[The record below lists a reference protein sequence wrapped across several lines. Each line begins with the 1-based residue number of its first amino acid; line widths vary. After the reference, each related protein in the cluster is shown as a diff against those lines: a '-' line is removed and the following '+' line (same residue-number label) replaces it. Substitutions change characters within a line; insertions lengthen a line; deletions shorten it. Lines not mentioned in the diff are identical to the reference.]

1 MTHPV
6 IAGVDGSAS
15 SLEAVEVAAREAQL
29 RGAPL
34 RIVHAFGRRPA
45 GSPPW
50 SPAGHGLEPMTHG
63 VLARAE
69 ELAHTAAPDVA
80 VTRSV
85 VAGEAAEV
93 LEIESRSA
101 SLAVVGSRGLSGF
114 SGLLL
119 GSTAIHLAAH
129 GHCPLMVVRGRPDP
143 AGPVVLAVDG
153 SEAGADAVEFAF
165 TEAALRKAPLV
176 AVHVWNTWS
185 EHAYE
190 GPGDPLNAMVADAD
204 RLREAE
210 QQLLDEAVSAWQG
223 KFPQVTVERRLVR
236 SRVRQALID
245 AGRGAQLVV
254 VGARGRGG
262 FTGLLLGS
270 VSQALLHHAHCP
282 VTVVRGE
289 E

>member
-34 RIVHAFGRRPA
+34 RIVHAFGHRQVGGP
-45 GSPPW
+45 SW
-50 SPAGHGLEPMTHG
+50 SLVDHGLEPMTHG
-63 VLARAE
+63 VPARAE
-69 ELAHTAAPDVA
+69 ELARTAAPGVS

-85 VAGEAAEV
+85 VAGEAVEV

-101 SLAVVGSRGLSGF
+101 SLAVTGSRGMNGF

-119 GSTAIHLAAH
+119 GSTAVHLAAH

-153 SEAGADAVEFAF
+153 SEAGAGAVEFAF
-165 TEAALRKAPLV
+165 TEAALRKAPL
-176 AVHVWNTWS
+176 AALHVWNTWN
-185 EHAYE
+185 EHAYQRS
-190 GPGDPLNAMVADAD
+190 GDPLNAVVADAG
-204 RLREAE
+204 RLREAG
-210 QQLLDEAVSAWQG
+210 QRLLDESVTAWQE

-245 AGRGAQLVV
+245 AGRGAQLLV
-254 VGARGRGG
+254 VGARGHGG

>member
-29 RGAPL
+29 RDVPL
-34 RIVHAFGRRPA
+34 RIVHAFGHRSA
-45 GSPPW
+45 GGPSW
-50 SPAGHGLEPMTHG
+50 SPADRGLEPMTHG
-63 VLARAE
+63 MLARAE
-69 ELAHTAAPDVA
+69 ELAHTAAPGVD

-85 VAGEAAEV
+85 VAGEAVEV

-101 SLAVVGSRGLSGF
+101 SLAVTGSRGLSGF

-119 GSTAIHLAAH
+119 GSTAVHLAAH

-153 SEAGADAVEFAF
+153 SEAGAGAVEFAF

-185 EHAYE
+185 EHGYE
-190 GPGDPLNAMVADAD
+190 GPGDPLNAMVADID

-210 QQLLDEAVSAWQG
+210 QQLLDESVTAWQG

-245 AGRGAQLVV
+245 AGRGAQLLV
-254 VGARGRGG
+254 VGARGHGG

-270 VSQALLHHAHCP
+270 VSQALLHHADCP
-282 VTVVRGE
+282 VTVVRCE